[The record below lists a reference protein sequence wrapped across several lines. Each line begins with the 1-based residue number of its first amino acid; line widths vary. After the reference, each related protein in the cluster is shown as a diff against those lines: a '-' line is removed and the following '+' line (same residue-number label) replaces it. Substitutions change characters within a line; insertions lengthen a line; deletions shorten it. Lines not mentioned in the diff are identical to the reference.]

1 MAIRLHCDRCGRFV
15 TAMGEPKDLAAFKK
29 EVICKS
35 CEKSE
40 LKLNQFADSLKS
52 KYLGE
57 IDKLIALAK
66 EDVLDSISKIKA
78 SHGKED

>member
-29 EVICKS
+29 EVICKP

-40 LKLNQFADSLKS
+40 EKLNRFAETLKA

-66 EDVLDSISKIKA
+66 EDVLENIAKIKA
-78 SHGKED
+78 NHGKED

>member
-15 TAMGEPKDLAAFKK
+15 QVMPEPKDLAAFKK
-29 EVICKS
+29 EVICKH

-40 LKLNQFADSLKS
+40 QKLNQFADTLKS

-66 EDVLDSISKIKA
+66 EDVLENIARIKA
-78 SHGKED
+78 AHGKED

>member
-15 TAMGEPKDLAAFKK
+15 QVMPEPKDLAAFKK
-29 EVICKS
+29 EVICKN

-40 LKLNQFADSLKS
+40 QKLNQFADTLKS

-57 IDKLIALAK
+57 IDKLITLAK
-66 EDVLDSISKIKA
+66 EDVLENIARIKA
-78 SHGKED
+78 AHGKED

>member
-15 TAMGEPKDLAAFKK
+15 QTIPETKDLAAFKK
-29 EVICKS
+29 EVICKH

-40 LKLNQFADSLKS
+40 IKLNSFADTLKS

-66 EDVLDSISKIKA
+66 EDVLENIAKIKA

>member
-1 MAIRLHCDRCGRFV
+1 MAIRLHCDRCGKFV
-15 TAMGEPKDLAAFKK
+15 QTMGDPKDLAAFKK

-40 LKLNQFADSLKS
+40 QKLIHFADTLKS

-66 EDVLDSISKIKA
+66 EDVIENIARIKA